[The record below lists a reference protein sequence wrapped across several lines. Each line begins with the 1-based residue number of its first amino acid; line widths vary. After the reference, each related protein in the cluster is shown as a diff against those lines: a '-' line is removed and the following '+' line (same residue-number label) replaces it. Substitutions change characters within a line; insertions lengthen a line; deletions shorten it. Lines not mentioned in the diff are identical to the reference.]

1 MSRKVESCV
10 KFGSKCSLSIIII
23 SDNNRVFSK
32 TTVLF
37 IKGTVTE
44 RGGPRESEG
53 EREREYETVGYS
65 GLGMIRM

>member
-1 MSRKVESCV
+1 MFIEHGK
-10 KFGSKCSLSIIII
+10 L